1 MSVPIRKEWIE
12 SVVAGRTFA
21 EVGGLW
27 GTVNEQVTVAAKGGA
42 REVTMIDVAVDGGPA
57 GYLWERFRE
66 RCRQEGI
73 EQYRCI
79 RADINEHSTPE
90 RVGIFEIVHCSGVI
104 YHCPD
109 PLLPLRQLARICSDT
124 LILGTATIPEVVS
137 NSAGTVTVPSGSALL
152 APAMNY
158 SQKAVLGEFLL
169 QVGAKQAIGVNY
181 PIHSDWDL
189 SDYGAWWWFFT
200 RDYVA
205 ALLRVAGFVVED
217 VASYWEG
224 RATLYRARKKILP
237 LAAMAA

>member
-12 SVVAGRTFA
+12 RIVPGRSFA

-42 REVTMIDVAVDGGPA
+42 REVTMIDIAIDNAPNHN
-57 GYLWERFRE
+57 LWERFRE
-66 RCRQEGI
+66 RCRQEGV
-73 EQYRCI
+73 EKYNCI
-79 RADINEHSTPE
+79 RADITESGTPE
-90 RVGIFEIVHCSGVI
+90 RVGVFEIVHCSGVI

-109 PLLPLRQLARICSDT
+109 PLLPLRQLARICSGT
-124 LILGTATIPEVVS
+124 LILGTATMPEVVS
-137 NSAGTVTVPSGSALL
+137 NSAGTVEVAPGSALL
-152 APAMNY
+152 VPAMNH

-169 QVGAKQAIGVNY
+169 QVGAKQAVGVNC
-181 PIHSDWDL
+181 PINTDWDL
-189 SDYGAWWWFFT
+189 SDYAAWWWFFT

-205 ALLRVAGFVVED
+205 ALLEVAGFAVED

-224 RATLYRARKKILP
+224 RATLYRARKKNLR